1 MKRTPLYST
10 HLALSARMIDFAGW
24 EMPVQYTSILKE
36 HRAVRNAA
44 GLFDISH
51 MGDIIIQ
58 GEGAEEGL
66 RGILTNDIK
75 GLSVGRGLYAHI
87 LDEQG
92 RTQDDVITFQILP
105 GTYLQIPNASTT
117 PKICQWIEEHVDA
130 RVINVSER
138 LACMALQG
146 PRSAAILQ
154 RLTDA
159 DVAGLRRMHGAFMV
173 LNVEAPEGGAFLA
186 DIIDVSPPSE
196 GVLAYVTRSGYT
208 GEDGFEILVD
218 AAVAVP
224 IWDALMAAGKVD
236 CITPCGLGARDL
248 LRLEMGFL
256 LSGTDFDG
264 AQTPL
269 ETGPGWIIKWDHA
282 FVGREALLRQKE
294 GSFPRLVGIEL
305 MGRRIPRQGH
315 PIRADGKIIGKVT
328 SGTLSPILN
337 RGIAL
342 GYVTADY
349 AIEGK
354 EVEIGLRNSW
364 VGAKIVTPPFIK
376 KG

>member
-1 MKRTPLYST
+1 M
-10 HLALSARMIDFAGW
+10 
-24 EMPVQYTSILKE
+24 
-36 HRAVRNAA
+36 
-44 GLFDISH
+44 
-51 MGDIIIQ
+51 
-58 GEGAEEGL
+58 
-66 RGILTNDIK
+66 
-75 GLSVGRGLYAHI
+75 
-87 LDEQG
+87 
-92 RTQDDVITFQILP
+92 
-105 GTYLQIPNASTT
+105 
-117 PKICQWIEEHVDA
+117 
-130 RVINVSER
+130 
-138 LACMALQG
+138 
-146 PRSAAILQ
+146 
-154 RLTDA
+154 
-159 DVAGLRRMHGAFMV
+159 
-173 LNVEAPEGGAFLA
+173 
-186 DIIDVSPPSE
+186 
-196 GVLAYVTRSGYT
+196 LAYVTRSGYT

-218 AAVAVP
+218 AAVACANLGRAHGRGQSGLHHAMRAGSEGP
-224 IWDALMAAGKVD
+224 PPTGDGFSAIWH
-236 CITPCGLGARDL
+236 R
-248 LRLEMGFL
+248 LRWRPD
-256 LSGTDFDG
+256 S
-264 AQTPL
+264 L